1 MRPAVRASSACRL
14 LAPFAPVTEARG
26 AMVLRLGHEAWRSM
40 FSRRG
45 HAICQG
51 ALWCSR
57 SSPNPPSTK
66 VIRNFWYAAFVAST
80 PARKAVVVT
89 DEATPGR
96 FMTFAV
102 CDARASRAELTLA
115 VRDLARQMAGA
126 APQFGLLF
134 TCAGRGSRL
143 YGERDVETRIVRERF
158 PNVPFAGMFSSFEIG
173 SLGGRPAMHLYT
185 GVVTMFGA
193 PS

>member
-1 MRPAVRASSACRL
+1 MLAAHCRIRRA
-14 LAPFAPVTEARG
+14 P
-26 AMVLRLGHEAWRSM
+26 
-40 FSRRG
+40 
-45 HAICQG
+45 
-51 ALWCSR
+51 R
-57 SSPNPPSTK
+57 SSG
-66 VIRNFWYAAFVAST
+66 IFWYRGIRGVD

-96 FMTFAV
+96 LMTFAV

-185 GVVTMFGA
+185 GVVDHVRS
-193 PS
+193 PELSP